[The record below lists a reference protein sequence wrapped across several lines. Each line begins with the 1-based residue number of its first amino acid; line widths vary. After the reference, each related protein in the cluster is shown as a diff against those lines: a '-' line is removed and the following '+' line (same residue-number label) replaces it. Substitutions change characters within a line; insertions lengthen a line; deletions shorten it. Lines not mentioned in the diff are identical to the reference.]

1 VHDTLV
7 LHETITDLVHDTLV
21 LHETIAD
28 LVHDTLILH
37 ETITSLVHDTLI
49 LRETITSLVHDTL
62 VLHETIADLVHDT
75 LVLHE
80 TIADLVH
87 DTLVL
92 RETITDLVH
101 DTLRLHET
109 VTELVHDTLVLR
121 ETITDLVRDTIL
133 LHDKVEDCAAGSP
146 TSAILRGLSVAGV
159 DLDKSFDPD
168 LTDYRATL
176 DCNASTAQIRAIQ
189 DDGTELDL
197 RITLST
203 PTDSIVTI
211 IATAAGKT
219 PRSYT
224 LHIVRP
230 IDNLVHQLWSDVLVV
245 NQNPANN
252 GGYNTANLEW
262 QKNGE
267 STGKT
272 TPQYNLTEA
281 EVKSTDYYNVRLFMG
296 DKEIPSC
303 LLGHTAQLEAAM
315 VAYPNPTRGTI
326 TVALP
331 QDGRIEVYSLGG
343 ALMCSIPAIAGNTT
357 MNLGILPQGV
367 YMLKA
372 AGQVVKVVV
381 TK

>member
-1 VHDTLV
+1 LHDVVT
-7 LHETITDLVHDTLV
+7 ELVHDTLRLNDV
-21 LHETIAD
+21 VTE
-28 LVHDTLILH
+28 LVN
-37 ETITSLVHDTLI
+37 
-49 LRETITSLVHDTL
+49 
-62 VLHETIADLVHDT
+62 
-75 LVLHE
+75 
-80 TIADLVH
+80 

-92 RETITDLVH
+92 RETIKELAQDTLRLQEIITKLVH

-109 VTELVHDTLVLR
+109 VTELV
-121 ETITDLVRDTIL
+121 RDTIL
-133 LHDKVEDCAAGSP
+133 LHDKIEDCAASTP
-146 TSAILRGLSVAGV
+146 TTARLRDLSVAGV
-159 DLDKSFDPD
+159 NLDNPFDPD

-176 DCNASTAQIRAIQ
+176 DCNASTAQVHAIQ

-197 RITLST
+197 QVTLPN
-203 PTDSIVTI
+203 PTDSVITI

-224 LHIVRP
+224 LHLVRP
-230 IDNLVHQLWSDVLVV
+230 IENLLHQLWNDVLVV
-245 NQNPANN
+245 NQNPASN
-252 GGYNTANLEW
+252 GGYNTSLLEW
-262 QKNGE
+262 QKNGTATGI
-267 STGKT
+267 ST
-272 TPQYNLTEA
+272 PNYNLTDA
-281 EVKSTDYYNVRLFMG
+281 EVKSTDIYNVRLFLG

-303 LLGHTAQLEAAM
+303 PLEHVARLDAAM
-315 VAYPNPTRGTI
+315 FAYPNPTRGTI